1 MRDLF
6 AGAIGSYK
14 NPHSHR
20 NEPIESPREAVE
32 IILLASH
39 LLYVVDARVEAHQG
53 GIMNQLAT
61 LNGIRTPALVI
72 AAGERAGMRF
82 VEFFASNIR
91 NPNTRRAYAHA
102 VSDFLAW
109 CAGAG
114 VTSIT
119 AVRPLHVASWIEL

>member
-1 MRDLF
+1 
-6 AGAIGSYK
+6 
-14 NPHSHR
+14 
-20 NEPIESPREAVE
+20 
-32 IILLASH
+32 
-39 LLYVVDARVEAHQG
+39 
-53 GIMNQLAT
+53 MNQLAT

-109 CAGAG
+109 CADAG